1 LTLRMTF
8 SSQGWFLIPPAIF
21 SPNRTKVK
29 YHRTMPLSCR
39 RRYPRLEGNVGGAT
53 NAVKRRL

>member
-1 LTLRMTF
+1 MTF